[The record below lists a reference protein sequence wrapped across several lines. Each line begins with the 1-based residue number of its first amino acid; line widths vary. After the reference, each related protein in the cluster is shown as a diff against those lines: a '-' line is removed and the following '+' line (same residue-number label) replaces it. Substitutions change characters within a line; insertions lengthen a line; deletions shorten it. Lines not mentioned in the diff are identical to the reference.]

1 MYPEETDM
9 SGDGD
14 TQKLKAVSERIK
26 ELGDKSS
33 QMLLFLSFAIVVVI
47 LRQGGESSQ
56 QSLSIPQS
64 RGLYVALWSWVLAIF
79 PVALCILPVKEH
91 RWNDPVWYEKVHKF
105 KVRML
110 RLAIFLVIVGTLA
123 FACSITGCKTAS
135 RPMPPSETKS
145 EPATVPIPK
154 GAILRRISY
163 DVFDCAVSQ
172 QQRQFCATHDVP
184 GLDRQFFGAFVLKDA
199 LPEPSDK
206 VNKNPSADEC
216 INADAIV
223 NFCKNRNLL
232 GERLKSANKEAN
244 VREK

>member
-1 MYPEETDM
+1 MSNDEEPEDV
-9 SGDGD
+9 S
-14 TQKLKAVSERIK
+14 KLKAVSERIK

-56 QSLSIPQS
+56 QSLSIVQGH
-64 RGLYVALWSWVLAIF
+64 GLHVALWSWVLAIF
-79 PVALCILPVKEH
+79 PVALCILPLKEH
-91 RWNDPVWYEKVHKF
+91 RWNDPEWYEKVHKF

-110 RLAIFLVIVGTLA
+110 RLAVLLTVVGTLA
-123 FACSITGCKTAS
+123 FAVSISGCKATS
-135 RPMPPSETKS
+135 RPVPPSEAKS
-145 EPATVPIPK
+145 EPATVPIPA

-163 DVFDCAVSQ
+163 DEFDCVVSQ

-184 GLDRQFFGAFVLKDA
+184 GLDRQFFGAFVLKDT
-199 LPEPSDK
+199 LPEPPDK

-223 NFCKNRNLL
+223 NFCKDRNLL
-232 GERLKSANKEAN
+232 GERLKSANKEPK
-244 VREK
+244 VKEK